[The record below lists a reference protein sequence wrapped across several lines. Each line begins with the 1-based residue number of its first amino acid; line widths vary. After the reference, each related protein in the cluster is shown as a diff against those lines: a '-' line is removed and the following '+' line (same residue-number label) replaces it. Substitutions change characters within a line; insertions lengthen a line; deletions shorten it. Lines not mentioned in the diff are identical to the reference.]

1 MAVCVFKY
9 FLENVDDQENKS
21 IVEYALHTSEESL
34 VRSEQILKDDQQSIP
49 IGFKDEDVN
58 PNAPR
63 LYSDTF
69 YLYYIKNMAKV
80 GLSVYGVALATSAKS
95 SVREFL
101 SKAVESSTTL
111 YNKTSDVLLSKGLFV
126 RPPYVSTTNEID
138 FIDQKNYKGGLLTLN
153 RRPVNV
159 IEITHVYA
167 NIETNLVGQV
177 LLIGLSQV
185 AKSKKVRQYCDKGKE
200 IATKHV
206 KLFSTILTDDDIA
219 VPMPSDLKVSNSE
232 IAPFSDKLIMFHTS
246 LLIQSSTS
254 NYATAAAAS
263 LRTDISTTYV
273 RLATEVTS
281 YANDGVNIMID
292 NSWLEEPPQTVN
304 KKIHQI
310 NKLRSQQKVI
320 LKMVKCRTTTNSGG
334 GLIPSPH

>member
-1 MAVCVFKY
+1 MKEKHQTRLTSSEIAALWSSFQNNSMSVCVFKY
-9 FLENVDDQENKS
+9 FIEHVEDEEIKS
-21 IVEYALHTSEESL
+21 VIKYALHISEESL
-34 VRSEQILKDDQQSIP
+34 SLSEKILKDDNQPIP

-63 LYSDTF
+63 LYSDTY

-80 GLSVYGVALATSAKS
+80 GMSVYGVALATSAKP
-95 SVREFL
+95 SVRNLL
-101 SKAVESSTTL
+101 SKAIQSSTNL

-138 FIDQKNYKGGLLTLN
+138 FIEQKSYKGGLLNIN

-177 LLIGLSQV
+177 LLTGLTQV
-185 AKSKKVRQYCDKGKE
+185 AKSKEVRKYCNKGKD

-206 KLFSTILTDDDIA
+206 KLFSTILTDDDVP
-219 VPMPSDLKVSNSE
+219 VPMPSDLNVFNST
-232 IAPFSDKLIMFHTS
+232 IAPFSDKLVMFQTA

-263 LRTDISTTYV
+263 LRTDIVTTYV
-273 RLATEVTS
+273 RLTTEVTGF
-281 YANDGVNIMID
+281 ANDGVNIMID
-292 NSWLEEPPQTVN
+292 NSWLEEPPQVIN
-304 KKIHQI
+304 KKNFSNQ
-310 NKLRSQQKVI
+310 
-320 LKMVKCRTTTNSGG
+320 
-334 GLIPSPH
+334 

>member
-1 MAVCVFKY
+1 MEEHQTRLTSSEIAALWSSVQNNSMAICVFKH
-9 FLENVDDQENKS
+9 FIKNVDDEDIKS
-21 IVEYALHTSEESL
+21 IINNALSISEENLSL
-34 VRSEQILKDDQQSIP
+34 SEKILREDKQPIP
-49 IGFKDEDVN
+49 VGFRDEDFN

-63 LYSDTF
+63 LYSDTY

-95 SVREFL
+95 SVRDFL
-101 SKAVESSTTL
+101 SKAIQSSTNL

-138 FIDQKNYKGGLLTLN
+138 FIDQKNYKGGLLNIN

-159 IEITHVYA
+159 IEISHVYA

-177 LLIGLSQV
+177 LLTGLTQV
-185 AKSKKVRQYCDKGKE
+185 AQTNEVRKYCEKGKD

-206 KLFSTILTDDDIA
+206 KLFSAILTDDDIP
-219 VPMPSDLKVSNSE
+219 VPTPSDLTVSNST
-232 IAPFSDKLIMFHTS
+232 IAPFSEKLIMFHTA

-263 LRTDISTTYV
+263 LRKDIATTYV
-273 RLATEVTS
+273 RLAVEVTS
-281 YANDGVNIMID
+281 YASDGVNIMID
-292 NSWLEEPPQTVN
+292 HSWLEEPPQIIN
-304 KKIHQI
+304 KKNFSNQ
-310 NKLRSQQKVI
+310 
-320 LKMVKCRTTTNSGG
+320 
-334 GLIPSPH
+334 